1 MNLDTNK
8 LSSAVRLALTLG
20 AVATAGVA
28 GSAMAQDTATT
39 PPSGTKAKE
48 LQTIVVT
55 GSRIRRVDIETS
67 NPVISISRQAIQS
80 TGSMTLGSV
89 IQAIPAN
96 TGSFANP
103 QTNNGGGT
111 GASGVNLRGLGSN
124 RTLVLINGNRVIPSG
139 ALAPTVDLNSIPK
152 DMIERVEVLSD
163 GASAIYGSDAIGGV
177 VNIITRKNYQ
187 GAEFST
193 DYGISDHSDGARQ
206 GYSFTFGQTG
216 DKGSIMGGIEYNKQD
231 AISAA
236 NRSFSK
242 NSVSLTG
249 STNTPPYAYVGGSSF
264 NPAENIQL
272 PTNLQSTFG
281 CSAVSLNPGGNPQVA
296 STANYHCFGNSDK
309 YNYAPVN
316 LIMTPQ
322 ERTYAWLSGD
332 YHLSDNVDAYLQ
344 FFHTKTS
351 SAFQLAPALVGA
363 DSIGGNATISS
374 QSYYNPFGVDYAPGG
389 YDFRARLTSAGPRAA
404 QFGSTIDQL
413 YTGLKG
419 SMEFLGHGW
428 DWDAGVG
435 YGHFSLVTLT
445 EGLPNISTLS
455 QAMGP
460 SFLDTT
466 TNTVV
471 CGTPTGGGPNG
482 DLPVIIS
489 GCTPVN
495 GFDLNNPAYQSVIKS
510 IAANAISNSYSMER
524 TAHVD
529 ANGTLFEL
537 PGGSVRLALGASY
550 RNEYVRNNV
559 DPVLLLNPATG
570 SCTLGSQCSANL
582 QGGYNVKEAY
592 GELFVPIVKDMPF
605 AKSLN
610 VTLGDRYSKYS
621 TFGNTNNT
629 KLAVE
634 WRPINDLLLRGTVTT
649 VFRAPNVNNVYGA
662 PVSSAPSLSSDPC
675 DGYTGN
681 PVNPACVNVPTN
693 GTFVNKD
700 VALHQQI
707 SALSSGSQ
715 YAHFPLGPE
724 KGKSFDYGFVY
735 DPSWLPGFS
744 TSVDFWRVYLN
755 NTITQI
761 GAQTILDLCS
771 GGLTQ
776 FCPLINRYASG
787 PNQGQIQQIV
797 QPFVNLGRTDAS
809 GIDFGFRYRL
819 PQFDVAGVDPGHFG
833 IRFNSTYLTRFDVQ
847 TAPGSAANTTYH
859 FAGHFI
865 NFGSAAV
872 GACPNTV
879 GGVCMFPRW
888 RAQAELDWNLGPWD
902 ASWRMRYIGKF
913 RLGNANL
920 SEGTSAV
927 GSLPGYVIPFGSTT
941 YSDISLGYEIQ
952 PINAKIQVGINNV
965 FNKQPPFLYANN
977 TLNANTDPAD
987 FDLIGRYYWG
997 RVTVKF

>member
-8 LSSAVRLALTLG
+8 LSSAVRMALTLG
-20 AVATAGVA
+20 AVAAAGVA
-28 GSAMAQDTATT
+28 GTAMAQDTGTT
-39 PPSGTKAKE
+39 PSTSNNAKE

-67 NPVISISRQAIQS
+67 NPVIAIGREAIQNAGGL
-80 TGSMTLGSV
+80 TIGSV
-89 IQAIPAN
+89 VQAIPSN

-124 RTLVLINGNRVIPSG
+124 RTLILVNGNRIING
-139 ALAPTVDLNSIPK
+139 DLNSIPK
-152 DMIERVEVLSD
+152 DMVERVEVLSD

-193 DYGISDHSDGARQ
+193 DYGISDHGDGARR
-206 GYSFTFGQTG
+206 GFSFTFGQSG
-216 DKGSIMGGIEYNKQD
+216 EKGSIMGGIEYNKQD
-231 AISAA
+231 QILAG

-242 NSVSLTG
+242 NAVSLTG
-249 STNTPPYAYVGGSSF
+249 SPSTPPYSYIGGSSF
-264 NPAENIQL
+264 PPQENIQL
-272 PTNLQSTFG
+272 PPNLQSTFG
-281 CSAVSLNPGGNPQVA
+281 CKHVSLNPGGNPQVA

-309 YNYAPVN
+309 YNYAPIN

-322 ERTYAWLSGD
+322 ERTYAWVNGD

-344 FFHTKTS
+344 FYHTKATS
-351 SAFQLAPALVGA
+351 GFQLAPALVGA
-363 DSIGGNATISS
+363 DSIGGNATISA
-374 QSYYNPFGVDYAPGG
+374 QSYYNPFGVAYTPFGG

-404 QFGSTIDQL
+404 QFGTTTDQL
-413 YTGLKG
+413 FTGLKG
-419 SMEFLGHGW
+419 SLDFLGHNW
-428 DWDAGVG
+428 DWNAGLG
-435 YGHFSLVTLT
+435 YGHFSQITIT
-445 EGLPNISTLS
+445 QGLPNIAELS

-460 SFLDTT
+460 SGLDAAG
-466 TNTVV
+466 NVV
-471 CGTPTGGGPNG
+471 CGVPGSNGIVPTAN
-482 DLPVIIS
+482 IIQ
-489 GCTPVN
+489 GCTPIN
-495 GFDLNNPAYQSVIKS
+495 GFDLNNPKYLSVIKS
-510 IAANAISNSYSMER
+510 VAANAISDTYSQER
-524 TAHVD
+524 YEHVD
-529 ANGTLFEL
+529 ANGALFNL
-537 PGGSVRLALGASY
+537 PAGEARLAVGAVY
-550 RNEYVRNNV
+550 RQEYTRTIV
-559 DPVLLLNPATG
+559 DPVLLINPSTG
-570 SCTLGSQCSANL
+570 SCTLGSQCSSNL

-592 GELFVPIVKDMPF
+592 GELFVPILKDAPF

-610 VTLGDRYSKYS
+610 VDIGDRYSKYS

-634 WRPINDLLLRGTVTT
+634 WRPINDLLLRATVTT
-649 VFRAPNVNNVYGA
+649 VFRAPTISNVYGS
-662 PVSSAPSLSSDPC
+662 PISSAPSLSSDPC
-675 DGYTGN
+675 NGYTGN

-693 GTFVNKD
+693 GTFVDNN

-707 SALSSGSQ
+707 SALSSGSK
-715 YAHFPLGPE
+715 YANFPLGPE

-761 GAQTILDLCS
+761 GAQTILDQCS
-771 GGLTQ
+771 AGQTI
-776 FCPLINRYASG
+776 FCPLITRYASG
-787 PNQGQIQQIV
+787 PNQGQIQQIL
-797 QPFVNLGRTDAS
+797 QPTVNLGRTDA
-809 GIDFGFRYRL
+809 GGVDFGFRYRL
-819 PQFDVAGVDPGHFG
+819 PQFNVMGVDPGHFAVS
-833 IRFNSTYLTRFDVQ
+833 FNSTYLSQFNVQ
-847 TAPGSAANTTYH
+847 TAPGTPANAVYH

-865 NFGSAAV
+865 NFNSAAV

-879 GGVCMFPRW
+879 GGICMFPRW
-888 RAQAELDWNLGPWD
+888 RAQAQFDWNRGPWD

-913 RLGNANL
+913 RLGNPNL
-920 SEGTSAV
+920 SEGTSAIS
-927 GSLPGYVIPFGSTT
+927 GLPGYVIPYGSTT
-941 YSDISLGYEIQ
+941 YSDLSVGYEIA
-952 PINAKIQVGINNV
+952 PINTKFQIGINNV

-997 RVTVKF
+997 RVTIKF

>member
-28 GSAMAQDTATT
+28 GSAMAQDTTTT
-39 PPSGTKAKE
+39 PPSSTKAKE

-80 TGSMTLGSV
+80 TGSPTLGSV

-111 GASGVNLRGLGSN
+111 GASTVNLRGLGSN
-124 RTLVLINGNRVIPSG
+124 RTLVLLNGNRIINN
-139 ALAPTVDLNSIPK
+139 DLNSIPTS
-152 DMIERVEVLSD
+152 MVESVEVLSD
-163 GASAIYGSDAIGGV
+163 GASAIYGADAIGGV
-177 VNIITRKNYQ
+177 VNIITRRNYQ

-206 GYSFTFGQTG
+206 GYSFTFGQSG
-216 DKGSIMGGIEYNKQD
+216 DKGSIMGGIQYNKQD
-231 AISAA
+231 AILAG

-249 STNTPPYAYVGGSSF
+249 STNTPPYQYVGGSTF

-272 PTNLQSTFG
+272 PTAMQSTFG
-281 CSAVSLNPGGNPQVA
+281 CSRVSLNPGGNSQVV

-309 YNYAPVN
+309 FNYAPLN

-344 FFHTKTS
+344 FYHTKAS
-351 SAFQLAPALVGA
+351 SAFQLAPALLGSLYGA
-363 DSIGGNATISS
+363 SISA
-374 QSYYNPFGVDYAPGG
+374 QSYYNPFGVAYNGVNG
-389 YDFRARLTSAGPRAA
+389 LDFRARLTGAGNRFA
-404 QFGSTIDQL
+404 QYGTTTDQL
-413 YTGLKG
+413 FTGLKG
-419 SMEFLGHGW
+419 SLQLLGHDW
-428 DWDAGVG
+428 DWNLGLG
-435 YGHFSLVTLT
+435 YGHTSQVTIT
-445 EGLPNISTLS
+445 GGLPNVQTLN
-455 QAMGP
+455 QEMGP
-460 SFLDTT
+460 SGLDAAG
-466 TNTVV
+466 NVV
-471 CGTPTGGGPNG
+471 CGVPVAGVVPTAN
-482 DLPVIIS
+482 IIS
-489 GCTPVN
+489 GCIPLN
-495 GFDLNNPAYQSVIKS
+495 GFAVNDG
-510 IAANAISNSYSMER
+510 ANAALLRAAAAEAVSNAYSLQRYE
-524 TAHVD
+524 HFD
-529 ANGTLFEL
+529 ANGALFDL
-537 PGGSVRLALGASY
+537 PGGTVRLAVGADY
-550 RNEYVRNNV
+550 RQEYSNSIV

-570 SCTLGSQCSANL
+570 NCTLGSQCSANL

-592 GELFVPIVKDMPF
+592 GELFVPILKDLPF

-629 KLAVE
+629 KLAFE

-649 VFRAPNVNNVYGA
+649 VFRAPTVGDVYGS
-662 PVSSAPSLSSDPC
+662 PVSSAPKLSSDPC
-675 DGYTGN
+675 NGYTGS
-681 PVNPACVNVPTN
+681 PVDPACVNVPTN
-693 GTFVNKD
+693 GTFVNND
-700 VALHQQI
+700 VATGQQI
-707 SALSSGSQ
+707 KAVNSGSA
-715 YAHFPLGPE
+715 YAGFPLGAE
-724 KGKSFDYGFVY
+724 KGKSFDWGLVY

-744 TSVDFWRVYLN
+744 TSLDFWRVYLN
-755 NTITQI
+755 NTITSV

-771 GGLTQ
+771 AGQTQ
-776 FCPLINRYASG
+776 YCPLITRFGPG
-787 PNQGQIQQIV
+787 PNQGQIAQIL
-797 QPFVNLGRTDAS
+797 QPTVNLGRTDTS
-809 GIDFGFRYRL
+809 GVDFGFRYNL
-819 PQFDVAGVDPGHFG
+819 PQFDVMGVDPGHFTVG
-833 IRFNSTYLTRFDVQ
+833 FNSTYLSKFDVQ
-847 TAPGSAANTTYH
+847 TAPGLPGNSVYH
-859 FAGHFI
+859 MAGHFLP
-865 NFGSAAV
+865 FGSAAQ
-872 GACPNTV
+872 GACPTSV
-879 GGVCMFPRW
+879 GGICLFSRW
-888 RAQAELDWNLGPWD
+888 RAQANIGWTMGPWE

-913 RLGNANL
+913 RLGSTDPSQGMSAIPSFAANNPQEL
-920 SEGTSAV
+920 D
-927 GSLPGYVIPFGSTT
+927 FGSTT
-941 YSDISLGYEIQ
+941 YNDVSLGYEIQ

>member
-8 LSSAVRLALTLG
+8 LSSAVRMALTLG
-20 AVATAGVA
+20 AVAAAGVA
-28 GSAMAQDTATT
+28 GTAMAQDTGTT
-39 PPSGTKAKE
+39 PSTSNNAKE

-80 TGSMTLGSV
+80 TGGLTIGSV
-89 IQAIPAN
+89 IQATPAN

-111 GASGVNLRGLGSN
+111 GASGINLRGLGSN
-124 RTLVLINGNRVIPSG
+124 RTLVLINGHRIIASG
-139 ALAPTVDLNSIPK
+139 ALNPTVDLNAIPK
-152 DMIERVEVLSD
+152 DMVERVEVLTD

-177 VNIITRKNYQ
+177 VNIITRQNYQ

-193 DYGISDHSDGARQ
+193 DYGISDHGDGTRR

-216 DKGSIMGGIEYNKQD
+216 EKGSIMGGIEYNKQD

-242 NSVSLTG
+242 NAVSLTG
-249 STNTPPYAYVGGSSF
+249 SPSTPPYSYIGGSSF
-264 NPAENIQL
+264 PPRGNIQL
-272 PTNLQSTFG
+272 PPSLQGTFG
-281 CSAVSLNPGGNPQVA
+281 CKNVALNPGGNAMVPT
-296 STANYHCFGNSDK
+296 TANYHCFGNSDK
-309 YNYAPVN
+309 YNYAPIN

-322 ERTYAWLSGD
+322 ERTYAWVNGD
-332 YHLSDNVDAYLQ
+332 YHLSDNIDAYLQ
-344 FFHTKTS
+344 FWHTKTD

-363 DSIGGNATISS
+363 DSIGGNAVISA
-374 QSYYNPFGVDYAPGG
+374 QSYYNPFGVEYAPGG
-389 YDFRARLTSAGPRAA
+389 YDFRYRLTSAGPRASK
-404 QFGSTIDQL
+404 FTTSIDQL
-413 YTGLKG
+413 YTGLRG
-419 SMEFLGHGW
+419 SVDLFGHDW
-428 DWDAGVG
+428 DWNAGLG
-435 YGHFSLVTLT
+435 YGHFSSIQITS
-445 EGLPNISTLS
+445 GLPNIPLLD

-460 SFLDTT
+460 SGLDAAG
-466 TNTVV
+466 NVV
-471 CGTPTGGGPNG
+471 CGVPVNGVVPTAN
-482 DLPVIIS
+482 IIS

-495 GFDLNNPAYQSVIKS
+495 GFDLNNPAYQATIKS
-510 IAANAISNSYSMER
+510 IAAAALINSYSQER

-529 ANGTLFEL
+529 ANGGLFEL
-537 PGGSVRLALGASY
+537 PGGEAKLAVGVSY
-550 RNEYVRNNV
+550 RQDSVGNV
-559 DPVLLLNPATG
+559 ADPVLLLNPATG

-592 GELFVPIVKDMPF
+592 GELFVPILKDTPF

-634 WRPINDLLLRGTVTT
+634 WRPIDDLLLRGTVTT

-662 PVSSAPSLSSDPC
+662 PISSAPGLTSDPC

-693 GTFVNKD
+693 GTFVNYD
-700 VALHQQI
+700 VAKNQQI

-724 KGKSFDYGFVY
+724 KGKSFDFGFVY
-735 DPSWLPGFS
+735 DPHFLPGFS
-744 TSVDFWRVYLN
+744 TTVDFWRVYLN
-755 NTITQI
+755 DTITQV

-771 GGLTQ
+771 SGSTQ
-776 FCPLINRYASG
+776 YCPLITRYASG

-797 QPFVNLGRTDAS
+797 QPFANLGRTDVS

-819 PQFDVAGVDPGHFG
+819 PHFDMMGVDPGQFAVS
-833 IRFNSTYLTRFDVQ
+833 FNSTYLQKFNVQ
-847 TAPGSAANTTYH
+847 TAPGTSGNTTYH
-859 FAGHFI
+859 YAGHFI
-865 NFGSAAV
+865 NFRSAAV

-879 GGVCMFPRW
+879 GGICMFPRW
-888 RAQAELDWNLGPWD
+888 RAQAELDWNRGPWD

-920 SEGTSAV
+920 NEGTSAI
-927 GSLPGYVIPFGSTT
+927 GGLPGYVIPFGSTT
-941 YSDISLGYEIQ
+941 YSDVSLGYEIT
-952 PINAKIQVGINNV
+952 PINTKIQVGINNV

-977 TLNANTDPAD
+977 VLNANTDPAD

-997 RVTVKF
+997 RVTIKF

>member
-1 MNLDTNK
+1 MSLDTNK
-8 LSSAVRLALTLG
+8 LSSAVRLALTVG
-20 AVATAGVA
+20 AVTAVGVA
-28 GSAMAQDTATT
+28 GSAMAQDT
-39 PPSGTKAKE
+39 GTAGQPNASKAKQ

-67 NPVISISRQAIQS
+67 NPVISIGREAIQAS
-80 TGSMTLGSV
+80 GGLTVGSV
-89 IQAIPAN
+89 IQALPAN

-124 RTLVLINGNRVIPSG
+124 RTLVLVNGNRVIGSG
-139 ALAPTVDLNSIPK
+139 ALNPTVDLNAIPK

-177 VNIITRKNYQ
+177 VNIITRQNYQ

-206 GYSFTFGQTG
+206 GYSFTFGQSG
-216 DKGSIMGGIEYNKQD
+216 ENGSIMGGVEYNKQD

-249 STNTPPYAYVGGSSF
+249 STATPPYAYVGGSSF
-264 NPAENIQL
+264 PPQGNIQL
-272 PTNLQSTFG
+272 PPNLQSTFG
-281 CSAVSLNPGGNPQVA
+281 CKAVALNVGGNAMVPT
-296 STANYHCFGNSDK
+296 TANYHCFGNSDK

-322 ERTYAWLSGD
+322 ERTYGWLSGN
-332 YHLSDNVDAYLQ
+332 YRLSDNVEAYLQ
-344 FFHTKTS
+344 FWHTKTS

-363 DSIGGNATISS
+363 DSIGGNAVISS
-374 QSYYNPFGVDYAPGG
+374 QSYYNPFGVTYQPGS
-389 YDFRARLTSAGPRAA
+389 YDFRYRLTSAGPRAA
-404 QFGSTIDQL
+404 KFGTTIDQL
-413 YTGLKG
+413 YTGLRG
-419 SMEFLGHGW
+419 STNLFGHSW
-428 DWDAGVG
+428 DWNAGFD
-435 YGHFSLVTLT
+435 YGHFSSIQITS
-445 EGLPNISTLS
+445 GLPNIPLLD

-460 SFLDTT
+460 SGLDAAG
-466 TNTVV
+466 NLV
-471 CGTPTGGGPNG
+471 CGVPVNG
-482 DLPVIIS
+482 VVPAGNIIS

-495 GFDLNNPAYQSVIKS
+495 GFDLNNPAYAATIKS
-510 IAANAISNSYSMER
+510 IAAAALINSYSQEKGV
-524 TAHVD
+524 HVD
-529 ANGTLFEL
+529 ANGGLFDL
-537 PGGSVRLALGASY
+537 PGGEVRLAVGASY
-550 RNEYVRNNV
+550 RKDSVGNIA

-592 GELFVPIVKDMPF
+592 GELFVPILKDMPF
-605 AKSLN
+605 AKALN
-610 VTLGDRYSKYS
+610 VTFGDRYSKYS

-629 KLAVE
+629 KFAVE
-634 WRPINDLLLRGTVTT
+634 WRPIDDLLLRGTVTS

-662 PVSSAPSLSSDPC
+662 PISSAPSLSSDPC

-681 PVNPACVNVPTN
+681 PANPACVNVPTN
-693 GTFVNKD
+693 GTFVNND

-715 YAHFPLGPE
+715 YANFPLGPE
-724 KGKSFDYGFVY
+724 KGKSFDFGFVY
-735 DPSWLPGFS
+735 DPHFLPGFS
-744 TSVDFWRVYLN
+744 TTVDVWRVYLN
-755 NTITQI
+755 NTITQV

-771 GGLTQ
+771 SGSTQ
-776 FCPLINRYASG
+776 FCPLITRYASG

-797 QPFVNLGRTDAS
+797 QPFANLGRTDVS

-819 PQFDVAGVDPGHFG
+819 PHFDVMGVDPGQFAVN
-833 IRFNSTYLTRFDVQ
+833 FNSTYLQRFNVQ
-847 TAPGSAANTTYH
+847 TAPGTPGNAVYH
-859 FAGHFI
+859 YAGHFI
-865 NFGSAAV
+865 PFNSAAV

-879 GGVCMFPRW
+879 GGICMFPRW
-888 RAQAELDWNLGPWD
+888 RAQAEINWARDSWD

-913 RLGNANL
+913 RLGSADL
-920 SEGTSAV
+920 SQGMSAV
-927 GSLPGYVIPFGSTT
+927 GSLPGYVIPYGSTT
-941 YSDISLGYEIQ
+941 YNDVSVGYEIA
-952 PINAKIQVGINNV
+952 PINTKFQLGINNV
-965 FNKQPPFLYANN
+965 FNRQPPFLYANN